1 MVDPTPSVSASSS
14 SDAARMASMVPNR
27 VARARAA
34 VGPTCRIDSATS
46 TRQSGRSRAVARL
59 ASSLRPF
66 SVSTV
71 RSGSAPASICLRVAL
86 STRV

>member
-1 MVDPTPSVSASSS
+1 
-14 SDAARMASMVPNR
+14 MASIVPNL

-34 VGPTCRIDSATS
+34 VGPTCRIDRATR
-46 TRQSGRSRAVARL
+46 TRHSGRSFAVARL

-71 RSGSAPASICLRVAL
+71 RSGSAPSSICFRVAF
-86 STRV
+86 SIRV